1 LSGGAALP
9 QHIVQTD
16 FVPQRNDHYVLNPAA
31 RRAGSCPRVLN
42 PEDHAAVVDFFRT
55 YPGYF
60 PTPLRSLSLRAK
72 KMGVRELLVKDESS
86 RFGLNSF
93 KILGVSYAIHRLFE
107 NGILRPNSI
116 VACATDGNHGRA
128 LAHVARQNQLRS
140 RIYIHKGTCPAR
152 VKAIESEGAQV
163 ILVTGNYD
171 DCVIF
176 AAQDATKNGWIIV
189 SDTAWPGYEIV
200 PRYIM
205 AGYTML
211 IAEAADQWVEPPDL
225 VIVQAGVGGLA
236 CAVISALAERFQ
248 SKRPFIVSCEPENA
262 ACVLESVRAGKP
274 VVVGGALQTIMAGL
288 SCGTVSSV
296 VWPVLQSGLDAC
308 AAITDVECAEA
319 VRSLAQPESGDPSI
333 LAGESGACGLAA
345 LNAFLR
351 NDEFRPVR
359 DGLRL
364 GPQTRVL
371 LINTEG
377 TCDPQM

>member
-1 LSGGAALP
+1 MSRARESDRIRRGSGHP
-9 QHIVQTD
+9 
-16 FVPQRNDHYVLNPAA
+16 
-31 RRAGSCPRVLN
+31 C
-42 PEDHAAVVDFFRT
+42 E
-55 YPGYF
+55 
-60 PTPLRSLSLRAK
+60 
-72 KMGVRELLVKDESS
+72 
-86 RFGLNSF
+86 
-93 KILGVSYAIHRLFE
+93 
-107 NGILRPNSI
+107 
-116 VACATDGNHGRA
+116 
-128 LAHVARQNQLRS
+128 
-140 RIYIHKGTCPAR
+140 
-152 VKAIESEGAQV
+152 
-163 ILVTGNYD
+163 GNYD

-248 SKRPFIVSCEPENA
+248 SKRPLIVSCEPENA

-308 AAITDVECAEA
+308 AAITDVECAGGRSQPGA
-319 VRSLAQPESGDPSI
+319 AGIRRSLNS
-333 LAGESGACGLAA
+333 
-345 LNAFLR
+345 R
-351 NDEFRPVR
+351 R
-359 DGLRL
+359 
-364 GPQTRVL
+364 
-371 LINTEG
+371 
-377 TCDPQM
+377 